1 MTNPAITPCPSCDA
15 VLLGDY
21 CAACG
26 QRAPR
31 AADFTLKSFAR
42 ELWTEVSGSDSR
54 LWRTVLGLFRPG
66 VLTLAYLQYRWRA
79 YLPPLR
85 LYLVMSALFFLLA
98 WDAYFQAQLL
108 QARSAPPEAMPEA
121 VRGMFNDPA
130 ISERISDWTAFY
142 RFAGV
147 LFLGLLVKLLH
158 WRLPIGRHLVFA
170 AHYYCAD
177 YVIYLLASP
186 LLYYA
191 SAQAYPS
198 ALGGVTG
205 VGMLWLLWW
214 AVLADRRVYGGGW
227 AGNVFRG
234 LLILCADV
242 MISMIGGQ
250 LAIAS
255 VFLSRA

>member
-1 MTNPAITPCPSCDA
+1 MTDQAPTLCPSCA
-15 VLLGDY
+15 APFEGAY

-26 QRAPR
+26 QRAPQGS
-31 AADFTLKSFAR
+31 DFTLKAFAK

-54 LWRTVLGLFRPG
+54 LWQTALGLFRPG
-66 VLTLAYLQYRWRA
+66 VLTNAYLQYRWRQF
-79 YLPPLR
+79 LPPSR
-85 LYLVMSALFFLLA
+85 LYLLMSALFFLLA
-98 WDAYFQAQLL
+98 WDAYYQSQLL
-108 QARSAPPEAMPEA
+108 QARNAPPGAMPEA
-121 VRGMFNDPA
+121 VRAMFNDPA

-147 LFLGLLVKLLH
+147 LVMGVLVKLLH

-186 LLYYA
+186 PLYYA

-198 ALGGVTG
+198 AVGGVTL
-205 VGMLWLLWW
+205 VGMAWLLWW
-214 AVLADRRVYGGGW
+214 AVLADRRVYGGRW
-227 AGNVFRG
+227 VGNVFRG
-234 LLILCADV
+234 LAILCADV
-242 MISMIGGQ
+242 LISVVGGQ

-255 VFLSRA
+255 VFLSRL